1 MEFQV
6 PQFIEEKPKIVGFL
20 TLAQF
25 LYLAGAALIS
35 FVGFRVFSF
44 FFWLLLTLVVGTAA
58 VLLAF
63 IKINGQ
69 SFPKLLAA
77 AFNYFWKPRTY
88 TWQRK
93 APETTIDLEKIE
105 AIESARNSM
114 HIQEK
119 LKSIALS
126 VTTGK
131 FFLKQP
137 QSEERERYETV
148 MRLTGE
154 REQAKRIDYS
164 S

>member
-25 LYLAGAALIS
+25 LYLAGGALIS
-35 FVGFRVFSF
+35 FVGFRVLSF
-44 FFWLLLTLVVGTAA
+44 FLWLLVTLVVGTAA
-58 VLLAF
+58 VFLAF
-63 IKINGQ
+63 VKINGQ
-69 SFPKLLAA
+69 AFPKLLASLL
-77 AFNYFWKPRTY
+77 NYFWKPRTF

-93 APETTIDLEKIE
+93 LPEATIDLEKIE
-105 AIESARNSM
+105 AIENARKRMN
-114 HIQEK
+114 IQEK
-119 LKSIALS
+119 MKSIALS

-137 QSEERERYETV
+137 QSEEQERYETV
-148 MRLTGE
+148 VRLTGE